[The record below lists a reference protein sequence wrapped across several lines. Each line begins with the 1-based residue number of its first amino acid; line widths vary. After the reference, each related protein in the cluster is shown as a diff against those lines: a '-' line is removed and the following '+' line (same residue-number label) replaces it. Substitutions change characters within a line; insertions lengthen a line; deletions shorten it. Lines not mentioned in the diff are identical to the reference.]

1 MTASQHG
8 APKPIYPLAGP
19 NRSSRLADVLNLEN
33 VAVDVIMEGRV
44 VELSLSKP
52 AEIISE
58 RTRSIVY
65 PLPQLWFAWPDN
77 LWHVPAEGS

>member
-1 MTASQHG
+1 M
-8 APKPIYPLAGP
+8 
-19 NRSSRLADVLNLEN
+19 DVFL
-33 VAVDVIMEGRV
+33 EGRI

-65 PLPQLWFAWPDN
+65 PLPQLWFACPDN
-77 LWHVPAEGS
+77 LWHVPAEGHEKHLVGHCQQISVI